1 MKKQLLLSLVIFFCG
16 EAFSQTTVN
25 FEELYLSNESWWVG
39 ANGTENGFISN
50 DAFFPTYYDTAFGGY
65 WGNGFAYSNMTDSI
79 TSGYLNMY
87 SSRAGSGY
95 LSSNNYAVN
104 YDDGFFLAGSSNSQF
119 NFEMQE
125 VYLSNNTFAFN
136 SMRDG
141 DDYAKKFG
149 GVSGN
154 DPDFFSVTFD
164 GFLNGQSMGSS
175 VVFYLADFRFEDNTL
190 DYIVRDWTR
199 VDLTTLGT
207 VDSVTFH
214 FESSDIGDFGI
225 NTPLYFCMDDLK
237 MNAVPNAIIDIDES
251 NFAIFP
257 NPASDFIQ
265 LTAPQNSISQIDLYT
280 LTGQF
285 IRSYSNVNEPIM
297 IADLPIGMYFIRFQ
311 NANSSYSRRFVIER

>member
-1 MKKQLLLSLVIFFCG
+1 MKLFYISLVSFFLSIHS
-16 EAFSQTTVN
+16 FSQTTIN
-25 FEELYLSNESWWVG
+25 FEELILPNESWWVG
-39 ANGTENGFISN
+39 ANGTEDGFICN
-50 DAFFPTYYDTAFGGY
+50 DVFFPTYYDTAFGGY
-65 WGNGFAYSNMTDSI
+65 WGNGFAYSNMTDSV

-87 SSRAGSGY
+87 SSKAGSGH

-104 YDDGFFLAGSSNSQF
+104 YDDGYFLPGPSNSQF
-119 NFEMQE
+119 NFQMQE

-141 DDYAKKFG
+141 DNFTKKFG

-164 GFLNGQSMGSS
+164 GFLNGQSVGTPI
-175 VVFYLADFRFEDNTL
+175 VFYLADFRFEDNTL

-199 VDLTTLGT
+199 VDLTDLGT
-207 VDSVTFH
+207 VDSVAFH

-237 MNAVPNAIIDIDES
+237 INAVPNAILDFES
-251 NFAIFP
+251 NNFTIFP

-265 LTAPQNSISQIDLYT
+265 FKASQNAISKIDLYT

-285 IRSYSNVNEPIM
+285 IRSYSNANETILLS
-297 IADLPIGMYFIRFQ
+297 DLPVGMYLIKFR
-311 NANSSYSRRFVIER
+311 NLNSSYSRKFVIER

>member
-1 MKKQLLLSLVIFFCG
+1 MKLIYISLVSFFFSIHS
-16 EAFSQTTVN
+16 FSQTTID
-25 FEELYLSNESWWVG
+25 FEELILPNESWWVG
-39 ANGTENGFISN
+39 AGGTENGFLSN
-50 DAFFPTYYDTAFGGY
+50 NAFFPTYYDSAFGGY
-65 WGNGFAYSNMTDSI
+65 WGSGFAYSNMTDSV
-79 TSGYLNMY
+79 TSGFLNMY
-87 SSRAGSGY
+87 SSKAGSGH

-104 YDDGFFLAGSSNSQF
+104 YDDGYFLPGQMNGTYK
-119 NFEMQE
+119 FEMQE

-141 DDYAKKFG
+141 DNFTKKFG

-164 GFLNGQSMGSS
+164 GFLNGQSVGSQ
-175 VVFYLADFRFEDNTL
+175 VVFYLADFRFADNTL

-199 VDLTTLGT
+199 ADLTALGT

-237 MNAVPNAIIDIDES
+237 MNAVPNSLIDVDAS
-251 NFAIFP
+251 NFSIFP

-265 LTAPQNSISQIDLYT
+265 LKAPQNAISQIDLYT

-297 IADLPIGMYFIRFQ
+297 IRDLPIGMYLIKFR
-311 NANSSYSRRFVIER
+311 NSNTLYSRKFVIER

>member
-1 MKKQLLLSLVIFFCG
+1 MRLFFISLLCSFLSIHS
-16 EAFSQTTVN
+16 FSQTTID
-25 FEELYLSNESWWVG
+25 FEELILPNESWWVG
-39 ANGTENGFISN
+39 AGGTENGFLSN
-50 DAFFPTYYDTAFGGY
+50 NAFFPTYYDSAFGGY
-65 WGNGFAYSNMTDSI
+65 WGSGFAYSNMTDSV
-79 TSGYLNMY
+79 TSGFLNMY
-87 SSRAGSGY
+87 SSKAGSGH

-104 YDDGFFLAGSSNSQF
+104 YDDGYFLPGQMNGTYK
-119 NFEMQE
+119 FEMQE
-125 VYLSNNTFAFN
+125 VYLSNNTFAYN

-149 GVSGN
+149 GVTGN

-164 GFLNGQSMGSS
+164 GFLNGQSVGSQ
-175 VVFYLADFRFEDNTL
+175 VVFYLADFRFADNTL

-199 VDLTTLGT
+199 ADLTALGT
-207 VDSVTFH
+207 VDSVAFS

-237 MNAVPNAIIDIDES
+237 MNAVPDGLSDFEAS

-285 IRSYSNVNEPIM
+285 IRSYSNLNEPIM

-311 NANSSYSRRFVIER
+311 NANTSYSRKFAIER

>member
-1 MKKQLLLSLVIFFCG
+1 MKLIYISLVSFFFSIHS
-16 EAFSQTTVN
+16 FSQTTID
-25 FEELYLSNESWWVG
+25 FEELILPNESWWVG
-39 ANGTENGFISN
+39 AGGTENGFLSN
-50 DAFFPTYYDTAFGGY
+50 NAFFPTYYDSAFGGY
-65 WGNGFAYSNMTDSI
+65 WGSGFAYSNMTDSV
-79 TSGYLNMY
+79 TSGFLNMY
-87 SSRAGSGY
+87 SSKAGSGH

-104 YDDGFFLAGSSNSQF
+104 YDDGYFLPGQMNGTYK
-119 NFEMQE
+119 FEMQE

-141 DDYAKKFG
+141 DNFTKKFG

-164 GFLNGQSMGSS
+164 GFLNGQSVGTP
-175 VVFYLADFRFEDNTL
+175 VVFYLADFRFNDNTL

-199 VDLTTLGT
+199 VDLSALGT

-237 MNAVPNAIIDIDES
+237 INAVPNAILDFES
-251 NFAIFP
+251 NNFTIFP

-265 LTAPQNSISQIDLYT
+265 FKASQNAISKIDLCT

-285 IRSYSNVNEPIM
+285 IRSYSNANEPI
-297 IADLPIGMYFIRFQ
+297 IISDLPIGMYLIKFR
-311 NANSSYSRRFVIER
+311 NSNSSYSRKFVIER

>member
-1 MKKQLLLSLVIFFCG
+1 MRLFFISLLCSLLSIHS
-16 EAFSQTTVN
+16 FSQTTIN
-25 FEELYLSNESWWVG
+25 FEELSLPNSSWWVG
-39 ANGTENGFISN
+39 ANGTEDGFISN
-50 DAFFPTYYDTAFGGY
+50 GAFFPTYFDSAFGGY
-65 WGNGFAYSNMTDSI
+65 WGSGFAYSNMTDSV
-79 TSGYLNMY
+79 TSGFLNMY
-87 SSRAGSGY
+87 SSKAGSGY
-95 LSSNNYAVN
+95 LSSNNYSVN
-104 YDDGFFLAGSSNSQF
+104 YDDGYFLPGQINGTY

-164 GFLNGQSMGSS
+164 GFLNGQSVGTS

-190 DYIVRDWTR
+190 DYLVRDWTL
-199 VDLTTLGT
+199 VDLTALGT

-237 MNAVPNAIIDIDES
+237 MNAVPNAMEDVEPN
-251 NFAIFP
+251 NFTIFP
-257 NPASDFIQ
+257 NPAFDFIQ
-265 LTAPQNSISQIDLYT
+265 FKAPQNYISQIDLFT

-285 IRSYSNVNEPIM
+285 IRSYSNANEPIM
-297 IADLPIGMYFIRFQ
+297 ISDLPIGMYLIKFR
-311 NANSSYSRRFVIER
+311 NSNTSYSRKFVIER

>member
-1 MKKQLLLSLVIFFCG
+1 MRLFFISLLCSFLSIHS
-16 EAFSQTTVN
+16 FSQTTIN
-25 FEELYLSNESWWVG
+25 FEELTLPNESWWVG
-39 ANGTENGFISN
+39 ANGTEDGFISN
-50 DAFFPTYYDTAFGGY
+50 GAFFPTYFDSAFGGY
-65 WGNGFAYSNMTDSI
+65 WGSGFAYSNMIDSV
-79 TSGYLNMY
+79 TSGFLNMY
-87 SSRAGSGY
+87 SSKAGSGH

-104 YDDGFFLAGSSNSQF
+104 YADGYFLPGPSISQF

-125 VYLSNNTFAFN
+125 AYLSNNTYAFN

-164 GFLNGQSMGSS
+164 GFLNGQSVGTS

-190 DYIVRDWTR
+190 DYLVRDWTR
-199 VDLTTLGT
+199 VDLTALGT
-207 VDSVTFH
+207 VDSVTFL

-237 MNAVPNAIIDIDES
+237 MNAVPNGLIDVDAS
-251 NFAIFP
+251 NFSIFP

-265 LTAPQNSISQIDLYT
+265 FKAPQNSISNIDLYT

-285 IRSYSNVNEPIM
+285 IRSCSNANEPIM
-297 IADLPIGMYFIRFQ
+297 IRDLPIGIYLIRFR
-311 NANSSYSRRFVIER
+311 NSNSSYSRKFVIER

>member
-1 MKKQLLLSLVIFFCG
+1 MKYFNISLLFCFLSFHS
-16 EAFSQTTVN
+16 FSQTTID
-25 FEELYLSNESWWVG
+25 FEELTLPNESWWVG
-39 ANGTENGFISN
+39 AGGTENGFLSN
-50 DAFFPTYYDTAFGGY
+50 NAFFPTYYDTAFGGY
-65 WGNGFAYSNMTDSI
+65 WGNGFAYSNMTDSV

-87 SSRAGSGY
+87 SSKAGSGH

-104 YDDGFFLAGSSNSQF
+104 YDDGYFLPGTVNSQF
-119 NFEMQE
+119 NFQMQE

-141 DDYAKKFG
+141 DNFTKKFG

-164 GFLNGQSMGSS
+164 GFLNGQSVGTPI
-175 VVFYLADFRFEDNTL
+175 VFYLADFRFEDNTL

-199 VDLTTLGT
+199 VDLTALGT
-207 VDSVTFH
+207 VDSVVFH

-225 NTPLYFCMDDLK
+225 NTPLYFCMDDMK
-237 MNAVPNAIIDIDES
+237 MNAVPNAIKDVQAN
-251 NFAIFP
+251 NFTIFP

-265 LTAPQNSISQIDLYT
+265 LTATQNAISKIDLYT

-285 IRSYSNVNEPIM
+285 IRSYSNANESI
-297 IADLPIGMYFIRFQ
+297 IISDLPMGMYLIKFR
-311 NANSSYSRRFVIER
+311 NLNSSYSRKFVIER

>member
-1 MKKQLLLSLVIFFCG
+1 MRLFFISLLCSFISIHS
-16 EAFSQTTVN
+16 FSQTTID
-25 FEELYLSNESWWVG
+25 FEELTLPNESWWVG
-39 ANGTENGFISN
+39 ANGTEDGFIS
-50 DAFFPTYYDTAFGGY
+50 DGAFFPTYYDSAFGGY
-65 WGNGFAYSNMTDSI
+65 WGNGFAYSNMTDSV
-79 TSGYLNMY
+79 TSGFLNMY
-87 SSRAGSGY
+87 SSKAGSGH
-95 LSSNNYAVN
+95 LSTVNYAIN
-104 YDDGFFLAGSSNSQF
+104 YDDGYFLPGQMNGTY

-164 GFLNGQSMGSS
+164 GFLEGQSVGSS

-190 DYIVRDWTR
+190 DYIVRNWTR
-199 VDLTTLGT
+199 VDLTALGT
-207 VDSVTFH
+207 VDSVAFH
-214 FESSDIGDFGI
+214 FESSDIGDLGI

-237 MNAVPNAIIDIDES
+237 MNAVPNAIIDVEAS
-251 NFAIFP
+251 NFTIFP

-265 LTAPQNSISQIDLYT
+265 LKVTQNSISKIDLYN

-285 IRSYSNVNEPIM
+285 IRSYSNANEPI
-297 IADLPIGMYFIRFQ
+297 ITSDLSVGMYIIKFR
-311 NANSSYSRRFVIER
+311 NLNSTYSRKFVIER

>member
-1 MKKQLLLSLVIFFCG
+1 MKKQLLLSLVIFIGG
-16 EAFSQTTVN
+16 ETFSQTTVN

-39 ANGTENGFISN
+39 ANGTENGFTSN

-65 WGNGFAYSNMTDSI
+65 WGNGFAYSNMTDSV

-87 SSRAGSGY
+87 SSKAGSGY

-104 YDDGFFLAGSSNSQF
+104 YDDGYFLPGPSNSQF
-119 NFEMQE
+119 NFQMQE

-164 GFLNGQSMGSS
+164 GFLNGQSVGSQ
-175 VVFYLADFRFEDNTL
+175 VVFYLADFRFADNTL

-199 VDLTTLGT
+199 ADLTALGT
-207 VDSVTFH
+207 VDSVAFR
-214 FESSDIGDFGI
+214 FESSDSGEFGI

-237 MNAVPNAIIDIDES
+237 MNAVPNAIVDIDAS

-265 LTAPQNSISQIDLYT
+265 FKATQNAISKIELYN

-285 IRSYSNVNEPIM
+285 IRSHYNANEPI
-297 IADLPIGMYFIRFQ
+297 IISDLPIGMYFIRFQ
-311 NANSSYSRRFVIER
+311 NANTSYSRKFVIER